1 MPVTTGPK
9 PNVAARR
16 LAGAVIAAF
25 AAVSGT
31 ALAQSQQPQP
41 GYVTSTTGNNVMSNY
56 GECWRG
62 GSAPQGQAA
71 CPPAAT
77 RSSTAAVGAA
87 PERTQ
92 LAQSGSRDR
101 LAPAAG
107 VGATPASAGAGAG
120 VMEQGYVNSPE
131 GVNVRNPYGQCWR
144 GGSWTPAMASEPC
157 DATARASAPAPVVAA
172 APQPEPAPA
181 PKAQPEPAPLVQ
193 AEPPRPVL
201 QKVTLSTDVLFE
213 FNKAELREGGKQKL
227 DEIAAGLKDAK
238 VDEIVAI
245 GHADRIASEQYNR
258 KLSEERAQAV
268 KTYLA
273 QKGFGED
280 KVRVEGRG
288 EEQPVTGDDCAKMG
302 PERASNKKLVNC
314 LQPDRRVEI
323 EVFGTREV
331 AASGEQPAAGATTG
345 TTGSTTSGSSGS
357 SGSAR

>member
-1 MPVTTGPK
+1 MMTGSK

-16 LAGAVIAAF
+16 LAGAVVAAL

-31 ALAQSQQPQP
+31 ALAQSQAQQS
-41 GYVTSTTGNNVMSNY
+41 GYVTSASGNNVVSSY
-56 GECWRG
+56 GECWR
-62 GSAPQGQAA
+62 
-71 CPPAAT
+71 
-77 RSSTAAVGAA
+77 
-87 PERTQ
+87 
-92 LAQSGSRDR
+92 
-101 LAPAAG
+101 AG
-107 VGATPASAGAGAG
+107 H
-120 VMEQGYVNSPE
+120 
-131 GVNVRNPYGQCWR
+131 
-144 GGSWTPAMASEPC
+144 WTPAMASEPC
-157 DATARASAPAPVVAA
+157 DTTARASAPAPVVAA

-181 PKAQPEPAPLVQ
+181 PQARPEPAPLVQ

-227 DEIAAGLKDAK
+227 DEIAEGLKDAR
-238 VDEIVAI
+238 VDEILAI
-245 GHADRIASEQYNR
+245 GHADRIASEDYNR
-258 KLSEERAQAV
+258 KLSEARAQAV

-302 PERASNKKLVNC
+302 PERGSNKKLVNC

-331 AASGEQPAAGATTG
+331 AATGEQPAAGATSG
-345 TTGSTTSGSSGS
+345 QTGSGAGSSTGA

>member
-1 MPVTTGPK
+1 MMTASK
-9 PNVAARR
+9 PNIAARR
-16 LAGAVIAAF
+16 LAGAVVAAL

-31 ALAQSQQPQP
+31 ALAQSQTQQS
-41 GYVTSTTGNNVMSNY
+41 GYVTSASGNNVVTNY

-62 GSAPQGQAA
+62 GFAPQGQAA
-71 CPPAAT
+71 CPPAMG
-77 RSSTAAVGAA
+77 SAAAG
-87 PERTQ
+87 RTQ
-92 LAQSGSRDR
+92 VAQAGRER
-101 LAPAAG
+101 AQIAPASG
-107 VGATPASAGAGAG
+107 GATPAAAGAGAG
-120 VMEQGYVNSPE
+120 VMEPGYVNSPE

-144 GGSWTPAMASEPC
+144 AGHWTPAMASEPC

-181 PKAQPEPAPLVQ
+181 PQARPEPAPLVQ

-213 FNKAELREGGKQKL
+213 FNKAELREGGRQKL
-227 DEIAAGLKDAK
+227 DEIAEGLKDAR

-245 GHADRIASEQYNR
+245 GHADRIASEDYNR

-273 QKGFGED
+273 QKGIGDD

-302 PERASNKKLVNC
+302 PERGSNKKLVNC

-331 AASGEQPAAGATTG
+331 AATGEQPAAGATSG
-345 TTGSTTSGSSGS
+345 QTGSGAGSSP
-357 SGSAR
+357 SGAAR

>member
-1 MPVTTGPK
+1 MTTGSK

-16 LAGAVIAAF
+16 LAGAVVAAL

-31 ALAQSQQPQP
+31 ALAQSQPHQS
-41 GYVTSTTGNNVMSNY
+41 GYVTSASGNNVVTSY

-62 GSAPQGQAA
+62 GAAPQGMAA
-71 CPPAAT
+71 CPPAASRT
-77 RSSTAAVGAA
+77 SATAAAGSA
-87 PERTQ
+87 PASTQ
-92 LAQSGSRDR
+92 LAQSDARTRSSMV
-101 LAPAAG
+101 PAS
-107 VGATPASAGAGAG
+107 ATPASAGAGAG
-120 VMEQGYVNSPE
+120 AMEPGYVNSPE
-131 GVNVRNPYGQCWR
+131 GVNYRTAYGECWR
-144 GGSWTPAMASEPC
+144 AGHWTPAMASEPC
-157 DATARASAPAPVVAA
+157 DATARASTPAPVVAA

-181 PKAQPEPAPLVQ
+181 PQARPEPAPLAQ
-193 AEPPRPVL
+193 AAPEPPRPVL

-213 FNKAELREGGKQKL
+213 FNKAELRDSGKQKL
-227 DEIAAGLKDAK
+227 DEIADGLKDAK
-238 VDEIVAI
+238 VDEILAI

-258 KLSEERAQAV
+258 KLSEARAGAV

-273 QKGFGED
+273 RKGFGEE

-331 AASGEQPAAGATTG
+331 AATGEQPAAGATSG
-345 TTGSTTSGSSGS
+345 PTGST

>member
-1 MPVTTGPK
+1 
-9 PNVAARR
+9 
-16 LAGAVIAAF
+16 
-25 AAVSGT
+25 VSGT
-31 ALAQSQQPQP
+31 ALAQSQAQQS
-41 GYVTSTTGNNVMSNY
+41 GYVTSASGNPVVSNY

-62 GSAPQGQAA
+62 GAAPQGQAV
-71 CPPAAT
+71 CPPTAT
-77 RSSTAAVGAA
+77 RSSTAAAGAA
-87 PERTQ
+87 PQREQ
-92 LAQSGSRDR
+92 LAQSGARER
-101 LAPAAG
+101 AQIAPAAG
-107 VGATPASAGAGAG
+107 GATPASAGAGAG
-120 VMEQGYVNSPE
+120 VMEPGYVNSPE

-144 GGSWTPAMASEPC
+144 AGHWTPAMASEPC
-157 DATARASAPAPVVAA
+157 DAVARASAPAPVVAA

-181 PKAQPEPAPLVQ
+181 PQARPEPAPAPLVQ

-227 DEIAAGLKDAK
+227 DEIADGLKDAK
-238 VDEIVAI
+238 VDEILAI

-258 KLSEERAQAV
+258 KLSEARAQAV

-273 QKGFGED
+273 QRGIGED

-288 EEQPVTGDDCAKMG
+288 EEQPVTGEDCAKMG
-302 PERASNKKLVNC
+302 PERGSNRKLVNC

-331 AASGEQPAAGATTG
+331 AASGERPAAGATSG
-345 TTGSTTSGSSGS
+345 QTGSSAGSSTGS